1 MTVQCFIN
9 TVTTFDRGC
18 SINCMIDEDMVLENG
33 VLTAHGKAH
42 LETTATADEV
52 AFDFY
57 KALTVRIA
65 HDGKHWKAQVE
76 WSKDWLES
84 TGEKPEQ
91 DMMDHVEAR
100 GLWKAEDEAGK
111 ELDYEAQDFA
121 EDMTFDL
128 DVSNLS
134 QEDQDAFVEGWKDA
148 GGYTGD
154 IDPGVYI
161 DTPWCMPW
169 LWRDPVKV
177 DAYELTAV
185 PTTMQAWGAAWW
197 AQNRVEIEKTLAEEA
212 AQAKE
217 AE

>member
-1 MTVQCFIN
+1 
-9 TVTTFDRGC
+9 
-18 SINCMIDEDMVLENG
+18 
-33 VLTAHGKAH
+33 
-42 LETTATADEV
+42 
-52 AFDFY
+52 
-57 KALTVRIA
+57 
-65 HDGKHWKAQVE
+65 
-76 WSKDWLES
+76 
-84 TGEKPEQ
+84 
-91 DMMDHVEAR
+91 
-100 GLWKAEDEAGK
+100 
-111 ELDYEAQDFA
+111 
-121 EDMTFDL
+121 MTFDL

-154 IDPGVYI
+154 IEPGVDI